1 MEVSSDCPTKL
12 LGQMQ
17 MWAKDTVKRLVI
29 SGTPGIGK
37 TTLIYFLLWKFFQ
50 KELDYDVV
58 VLGTPSG
65 LISIQKD
72 GRCQNHQTEHLP
84 MLQRSLGLFDIAP
97 SGTVKTGLECLNN
110 QEANTFFRVY
120 HILLVAM
127 PGFDPVLKEF
137 QKGMLAELYLP
148 VWGANATKALC
159 KLSNLSDD
167 EIEARAQR
175 CGCCIPRLNLHYGE
189 EEFEKLTLKFCN
201 ASFGAMTVGGQKTDP
216 KNAYTMLVL
225 QPSKDL
231 KEDGS
236 ARRQKSRICVW
247 ACPSTAICSHGQE
260 R

>member
-1 MEVSSDCPTKL
+1 MIVQRQCYTKL

-17 MWAKDTVKRLVI
+17 MWAKDIV

-65 LISIQKD
+65 LISIHKD
-72 GRCQNHQTEHLP
+72 GRCQNHQTGHLP

-127 PGFDPVLKEF
+127 PGFDIPTPLTCF
-137 QKGMLAELYLP
+137 F
-148 VWGANATKALC
+148 WGGDPKC
-159 KLSNLSDD
+159 KLHFWGDL
-167 EIEARAQR
+167 
-175 CGCCIPRLNLHYGE
+175 
-189 EEFEKLTLKFCN
+189 
-201 ASFGAMTVGGQKTDP
+201 GGP
-216 KNAYTMLVL
+216 
-225 QPSKDL
+225 
-231 KEDGS
+231 
-236 ARRQKSRICVW
+236 
-247 ACPSTAICSHGQE
+247 
-260 R
+260 